1 MQAVCN
7 FLTYTRLGLLLNV
20 VGTIMIAL
28 SVGKNPGD
36 AHQIVKGREIYLAS
50 VLRPKL
56 FYCGLVVIILG
67 FVLQF
72 ID

>member
-20 VGTIMIAL
+20 VGTVMIAF

-56 FYCGLVVIILG
+56 FYCGLVVIIVG